1 MTIFNEPHGHV
12 IDANSGSVLRLFG
25 IAAAAFVLVILIF
38 ASVARVDS
46 GHVGVLTLF
55 GRVTGEVLP
64 EGVHLI
70 NPFKANHELSIR
82 TQELKESASVPSSE
96 GLVMNLDTSLIYHLN
111 PEKAAEV
118 YQKIG
123 PNYMN
128 VLVEPNLRAAIRE
141 ATASHTANALYTGE
155 REMVAKQ
162 IYDQLTD
169 KLGER
174 GILVESVL
182 LRDIQL
188 PATLKSSIES
198 KQQAEQEALA
208 MSFRLQ
214 KETQEAQRKRIE
226 AAGIRDFQQIV
237 AQGIS
242 PQLLE
247 WKGIEATETLAKSAN
262 AKVVVIGNQQEWVAA
277 DFGAVGWARRSG
289 RTRRARCPPDSR
301 RDAGATVTWLIFLKC
316 GIWSSNFPAST
327 TAEAAALVAVRDLSF
342 SIAPGEVLGLVGES
356 GSGKSVTSLALMRL
370 LPPHA
375 RARGEIRF
383 GNGRRSSDL
392 LQMSDAAMR
401 PLRGSQLAMIFQ
413 EPMTALNPVMR
424 VGDQIAEAVLA
435 HHQVAKRRGLEAGGG
450 RR

>member
-1 MTIFNEPHGHV
+1 MTIFNEPHGRV
-12 IDANSGSVLRLFG
+12 IDSNPGSMLRLLG
-25 IAAAAFVLVILIF
+25 IGVAAFVLVILLF
-38 ASVARVDS
+38 GAVARVDS
-46 GHVGVLTLF
+46 GNVGVLTLF

-64 EGVHLI
+64 EGMHLI
-70 NPFKANHELSIR
+70 NPLKANHELSIR

-128 VLVEPNLRAAIRE
+128 VLIEPNLRAAIRE

-162 IYDQLTD
+162 IYDQLTT

-174 GILVESVL
+174 GLLVESVL

-188 PATLKSSIES
+188 PMTLKSSIES

-208 MSFRLQ
+208 MNFRLQ

-237 AQGIS
+237 AQGIN

-262 AKVVVIGNQQEWVAA
+262 AKVVVIGNPKN
-277 DFGAVGWARRSG
+277 GL
-289 RTRRARCPPDSR
+289 P
-301 RDAGATVTWLIFLKC
+301 LI
-316 GIWSSNFPAST
+316 
-327 TAEAAALVAVRDLSF
+327 
-342 SIAPGEVLGLVGES
+342 LG
-356 GSGKSVTSLALMRL
+356 
-370 LPPHA
+370 
-375 RARGEIRF
+375 
-383 GNGRRSSDL
+383 
-392 LQMSDAAMR
+392 Q
-401 PLRGSQLAMIFQ
+401 
-413 EPMTALNPVMR
+413 
-424 VGDQIAEAVLA
+424 
-435 HHQVAKRRGLEAGGG
+435 
-450 RR
+450 